1 MGGCASKPKG
11 LKAEIGEAPAP
22 APAPA
27 KEELGSFSEIKE
39 VEEEASVDASDGKDK
54 EIVEDDKFD
63 DQANKR
69 RSLSLLF
76 KENETLNDKT
86 RETENAQPDPDV
98 IKEEPTE
105 KAKEESEVENW
116 EISNEQ
122 IPTSVADAAPEKFET
137 EKIIETKTVAE
148 PEENK
153 GHVQE

>member
-1 MGGCASKPKG
+1 MG
-11 LKAEIGEAPAP
+11 
-22 APAPA
+22 
-27 KEELGSFSEIKE
+27 F
-39 VEEEASVDASDGKDK
+39 GKVQ
-54 EIVEDDKFD
+54 EYLCLNRTAHEH
-63 DQANKR
+63 
-69 RSLSLLF
+69 SLISLILLQ
-76 KENETLNDKT
+76 NETVNDKT

-105 KAKEESEVENW
+105 KAKEESEVENR